1 MMILEGK
8 DAGMYEKYYRDLNE
22 ILEDVSDKESVVRCE
37 VYSLFADSVYAY
49 GADFY
54 REGIGIDEMKERL
67 ELIERILMEEN
78 GGREFEKEKEGIL
91 KRIKEAKGELD
102 YVEEYFDTEY

>member
-1 MMILEGK
+1 
-8 DAGMYEKYYRDLNE
+8 
-22 ILEDVSDKESVVRCE
+22 
-37 VYSLFADSVYAY
+37 
-49 GADFY
+49 
-54 REGIGIDEMKERL
+54 MKERL

-102 YVEEYFDTEY
+102 YVEEYFDTKY